1 MPTETRHTA
10 RLLNVPSRILM
21 VLLLT
26 ATFTAAHSQMQGP
39 AQPPAAPGIPGVNPS
54 ASSDSDPMTRR
65 MNAEMVVKR
74 NIQRQQEII
83 ADTNK
88 LLQLAQQLNSDVSK
102 SSKDTL
108 SLSVVKEADEIEKL
122 AKSVKEKMRDGQP

>member
-1 MPTETRHTA
+1 M
-10 RLLNVPSRILM
+10 RLLNVLSRILM
-21 VLLLT
+21 VLFFT
-26 ATFTAAHSQMQGP
+26 VAFTAARGQTQGP
-39 AQPPAAPGIPGVNPS
+39 VPPAVPTGIPGVNPGTS
-54 ASSDSDPMTRR
+54 PDNDPMTRR
-65 MNAEMVVKR
+65 MSAEMVVKR

-108 SLSVVKEADEIEKL
+108 SISVVKEAEEIEKL